1 MRIGGLIAY
10 SFVAAAVA
18 GCDPQ
23 GADLEEVKKDQRE
36 IFFRLGSLDRTIQQA
51 GTQPAAPAKP
61 AADEPR
67 KDYPKKVY
75 TIPVADSPV
84 KGSTDARVTI
94 VEFSDFQCPPCAES
108 RELIKRVLDAYPK
121 DVRLVY
127 KQFPL
132 PSIHKNA
139 VAAARASIAARRQ
152 GKFWEMHDLLY
163 KNQDALEPDKLD
175 DYAQEIGLDVQ
186 RWQHDFDSPEIREL
200 VAQEIRDGQAADV
213 DATPTFFVNGKRLVD
228 RSFEDFKPLIDD
240 ALRAK
245 GEKKS

>member
-1 MRIGGLIAY
+1 MRIGGMIAC

-18 GCDPQ
+18 GCDPK

-36 IFFRLGSLDRTIQQA
+36 IFFKLGSLDKAIQQV
-51 GTQPAAPAKP
+51 GTQPAAPA
-61 AADEPR
+61 AAGAEPR
-67 KDYPKKVY
+67 KDYPKKAY
-75 TIPVADSPV
+75 TIPLAESPV
-84 KGSTDARVTI
+84 KGPSDARVTI

-108 RELIKRVLDAYPK
+108 RDLIKRVLDAYPK

-152 GKFWEMHDLLY
+152 GKFWEMHDMLY
-163 KNQDALEPDKLD
+163 KHQDALEPDKLA
-175 DYAQEIGLDVQ
+175 DYAKEIGLDMQ
-186 RWQHDFDSPEIREL
+186 RWQNDFESPEIREL
-200 VAQEIRDGQAADV
+200 VAQEIQDGRAADV
-213 DATPTFFVNGKRLVD
+213 DATPTFFVNGKRLD
-228 RSFEDFKPLIDD
+228 ERSFDDFKQLIDE

-245 GEKKS
+245 GDKKG

>member
-1 MRIGGLIAY
+1 MRIGGFVAC

-18 GCDPQ
+18 GCDPK

-36 IFFRLGSLDRTIQQA
+36 IFFKLGSLDKAVQQV
-51 GTQPAAPAKP
+51 GRQPAAPA
-61 AADEPR
+61 AAAAEPR
-67 KDYPKKVY
+67 KDYPNKVY
-75 TIPVADSPV
+75 TIPVAESPA
-84 KGSTDARVTI
+84 KGPTDARVTI

-108 RELIKRVLDAYPK
+108 RDLIKRVLDAYPK

-132 PSIHKNA
+132 PSMHKNA

-152 GKFWEMHDLLY
+152 GRFWEMHDTLY
-163 KNQDALEPDKLD
+163 KHQDALEPDKLA
-175 DYAQEIGLDVQ
+175 DYAKEIGLDMQ

-200 VAQEIRDGQAADV
+200 VAREIQDGRAADV
-213 DATPTFFVNGKRLVD
+213 DATPTFFVNGKRLD
-228 RSFEDFKPLIDD
+228 QRSFEDFKQLIED

-245 GEKKS
+245 GEKKG

>member
-1 MRIGGLIAY
+1 MRIGGMIAC

-18 GCDPQ
+18 GCDPK

-36 IFFRLGSLDRTIQQA
+36 IFFKLGSLDKAVQQVGA
-51 GTQPAAPAKP
+51 QPAAPA
-61 AADEPR
+61 AAAAEPR
-67 KDYPKKVY
+67 KDYPNKVY
-75 TIPVADSPV
+75 TIPVAESPA
-84 KGSTDARVTI
+84 KGPSDARVTI

-108 RELIKRVLDAYPK
+108 RDLIKRVLDAYPK

-132 PSIHKNA
+132 PSLHKNA

-152 GKFWEMHDLLY
+152 GRFWEMHDTLY
-163 KNQDALEPDKLD
+163 KHQDALEPDKLA
-175 DYAQEIGLDVQ
+175 DYAKEIGLDMQ

-200 VAQEIRDGQAADV
+200 VAREIQDGRAADV
-213 DATPTFFVNGKRLVD
+213 DATPTFFVNGKRLD
-228 RSFEDFKPLIDD
+228 QRSFEDFKQLIED

-245 GEKKS
+245 GEKKG